1 MTVVTLSAAQG
12 IAILLVLA
20 SVWFTWK
27 VAMSAHDKIDWL
39 KDEMDDREAGMGAC
53 LNAMADQVTALS
65 EKVERLSAKLQERTL
80 DAARVRM
87 KKIGGAK

>member
-1 MTVVTLSAAQG
+1 MTALTLSAAQG
-12 IAILLVLA
+12 IAILAVLA
-20 SVWFTWK
+20 ATWLAWK

-39 KDEMDDREAGMGAC
+39 KEDMDDRESAMSLVVNGM
-53 LNAMADQVTALS
+53 S
-65 EKVERLSAKLQERTL
+65 EKVDALAAQVERLSAKLQERTL

>member
-1 MTVVTLSAAQG
+1 MTVVTLSMAQG
-12 IAILLVLA
+12 CAILLVLA

-39 KDEMDDREAGMGAC
+39 KEDMDDRESAMSMMVNGMSQRV
-53 LNAMADQVTALS
+53 DALS
-65 EKVERLSAKLQERTL
+65 AQVERLSAKLQEKAL
-80 DAARVRM
+80 DAARTRM

>member
-1 MTVVTLSAAQG
+1 MTIAVTAMQG
-12 IAILLVLA
+12 LTILCVLA
-20 SVWFTWK
+20 SAWLAWR

-39 KDEMDDREAGMGAC
+39 KEDMDDRESAMSMIVNGMSQRV
-53 LNAMADQVTALS
+53 DALS
-65 EKVERLSAKLQERTL
+65 AQVERLSAKLQERTL